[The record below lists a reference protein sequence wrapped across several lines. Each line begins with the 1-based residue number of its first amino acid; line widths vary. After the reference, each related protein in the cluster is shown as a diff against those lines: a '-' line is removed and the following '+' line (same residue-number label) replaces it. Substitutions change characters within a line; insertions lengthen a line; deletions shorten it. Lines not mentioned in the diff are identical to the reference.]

1 MQPSE
6 KRLLLILCAAL
17 FAALNL
23 LGLRAL
29 LISRKRLAGE
39 IASAKA
45 ALAEDRGWIEAGEAL
60 RPADDW
66 IRAHPMPRLA
76 PDDASAGLLKDER
89 DAAEAA
95 GLKVTEENLTSP
107 GGTPFGPTAGISVK
121 LSGPFPGVVKFL
133 FSLQNPA
140 AWRIIE
146 KLALR
151 SDSQPPN
158 VVADLEIRQY
168 FQPPSA
174 PASAT
179 P

>member
-17 FAALNL
+17 FLALNL
-23 LGLRAL
+23 LGLRFL
-29 LISRKRLAGE
+29 MLSRKRLDGG
-39 IASAKA
+39 IASANA
-45 ALAEDRGWIEAGEAL
+45 AISEDRSLIEAGKAL
-60 RPADDW
+60 RPAVDW
-66 IRAHPMPRLA
+66 IKEHPMPRLA
-76 PDDASAGLLKDER
+76 PDDASAGLLREER

-95 GLKVTEENLTSP
+95 GLKVTEENLSSP
-107 GGTPFGPTAGISVK
+107 GETAYGRTAGVSVK

-133 FSLQNPA
+133 FRIQSPG
-140 AWRIIE
+140 AWRMVE

-158 VVADLEIRQY
+158 VLADIEIRQY
-168 FQPPSA
+168 FQTPA
-174 PASAT
+174 PAPST